1 MFYYISWIG
10 NMDGRHPSGGSTSA
24 QLSKGYLTL
33 PAKKKDILLV
43 SKVYR
48 DMLPRYGQDPE
59 LCELF
64 ILHLWPPWEKK
75 RKIYQFKVYRSVPL
89 IIWSFLIKLLGHVL
103 SCIIVHGI
111 P

>member
-1 MFYYISWIG
+1 
-10 NMDGRHPSGGSTSA
+10 MDVTHLAAVHRPNCPKDILH
-24 QLSKGYLTL
+24 YLQ
-33 PAKKKDILLV
+33 KKKDILLV